1 MSSYEQLRQKNL
13 ADNRRILAELGLVNP
28 FKPLG
33 RVVKKGI
40 KRKAP
45 IDNKPRKKIVVEEDL
60 SNCGSIHGTRRK
72 SARIQ
77 GKPVGTEEEWRS
89 VEEED
94 DEYKPKRIPANRP
107 KFYGAV
113 PGVEIG
119 TVWNYRIDCS
129 RDGIHRPTVAGIH
142 RGEEGAYSVALSGGY
157 DDNIDLGECFTYTG
171 EGGRD
176 LKGTASNPKNLRTAP
191 QSKDQALTNGNL
203 ALSRSCE
210 NGNPVRVIRG
220 YKLDSPFA
228 PEEGYRYD
236 GIYTVEKFWFTTG
249 LSGFGVWKFAL
260 RRCKDQ
266 APPPWDVIQKE
277 DSPKKN
283 KTVSPSTDSAK
294 GDNSSENSPSHKSDE
309 NKDIEN
315 IEHTE
320 SSQIEEAIESTKKKE
335 EVIESTE
342 EKEKSKTSMQ
352 AKDTKESEKE
362 ISLQEKEHTMESSKE
377 QETTENKESSLKST
391 KEMADTLKSL
401 IPEEKISQDENNNLG
416 TVEDDAV
423 KKAIPETSDSGIESD
438 ASGVESS
445 QASSA
450 SV

>member
-1 MSSYEQLRQKNL
+1 MSSYEKLRQKNL
-13 ADNRRILAELGLVNP
+13 EDNRRILAELGLVNP

-45 IDNKPRKKIVVEEDL
+45 IDIKPRKKIVIEEDL
-60 SNCGSIHGTRRK
+60 SNCGSIRGLRRK

-77 GKPVGTEEEWRS
+77 GKPVGSEEEWRS
-89 VEEED
+89 VEEEED
-94 DEYKPKRIPANRP
+94 DYKPKRVSPNRP
-107 KFYGAV
+107 KFYGPV

-191 QSKDQALTNGNL
+191 QSKDQTLTNGNL
-203 ALSRSCE
+203 ALSRNCE

-236 GIYTVEKFWFTTG
+236 GIYTVEKFWNTTG

-266 APPPWDVIQKE
+266 APPPWELIQKD
-277 DSPKKN
+277 DSPKKT
-283 KTVSPSTDSAK
+283 KMVSEDEESAK
-294 GDNSSENSPSHKSDE
+294 GDNSSKNSPNHKIDDDTEQNESSETEATEE
-309 NKDIEN
+309 NEV
-315 IEHTE
+315 TE
-320 SSQIEEAIESTKKKE
+320 SSASKEEAVKSAQEDTAQE
-335 EVIESTE
+335 TE
-342 EKEKSKTSMQ
+342 K
-352 AKDTKESEKE
+352 
-362 ISLQEKEHTMESSKE
+362 SLQEKEQETTKMESSPKE
-377 QETTENKESSLKST
+377 ST
-391 KEMADTLKSL
+391 KEKEDTLKSQN
-401 IPEEKISQDENNNLG
+401 IETKISQDENNNLG
-416 TVEDDAV
+416 NADRDTV
-423 KKAIPETSDSGIESD
+423 KKLVREMSDSGVESD
-438 ASGVESS
+438 ASGIESS
-445 QASSA
+445 QSSSA

>member
-1 MSSYEQLRQKNL
+1 MSSYEKLRQKNL
-13 ADNRRILAELGLVNP
+13 EDNRRILAELGLVNP

-45 IDNKPRKKIVVEEDL
+45 IDVKPRKKIVVEEDL
-60 SNCGSIHGTRRK
+60 SNCGSIHGLRRK

-77 GKPVGTEEEWRS
+77 GKPVGSEEEWRS
-89 VEEED
+89 VEEEE
-94 DEYKPKRIPANRP
+94 DEYKPKRIPPNRP
-107 KFYGAV
+107 NFYGPV

-129 RDGIHRPTVAGIH
+129 RDGVHRPTVAGIH

-191 QSKDQALTNGNL
+191 QSKDQTLTNGNL
-203 ALSRSCE
+203 ALSKNCE

-236 GIYTVEKFWFTTG
+236 GIYTVEKFWNTTG

-266 APPPWDVIQKE
+266 APPPWDVIQKD
-277 DSPKKN
+277 DSPKKT
-283 KTVSPSTDSAK
+283 KMVSDAEESAK
-294 GDNSSENSPSHKSDE
+294 GANSSENSPNHKVDE
-309 NKDIEN
+309 NNDTEQN
-315 IEHTE
+315 E
-320 SSQIEEAIESTKKKE
+320 SSETGGA
-335 EVIESTE
+335 E
-342 EKEKSKTSMQ
+342 EKEVEESTAAKEEAVKST
-352 AKDTKESEKE
+352 AEDPAHEKE
-362 ISLQEKEHTMESSKE
+362 QSLQGKEKSLQEKD
-377 QETTENKESSLKST
+377 QDTTEEESAPKGPT
-391 KEMADTLKSL
+391 KEKEDTLKSKDT
-401 IPEEKISQDENNNLG
+401 ETKSSQDENNNLG
-416 TVEDDAV
+416 KADRDNV
-423 KKAIPETSDSGIESD
+423 KKLVRELSDSGIESD
-438 ASGVESS
+438 ASGIESS
-445 QASSA
+445 QSSSA